1 VQVPELPARA
11 QEAQVPVQAVVQQT
25 PWEQIAELHSAA
37 TVHGCPIAL
46 RPQLAFTQVIGDK
59 QSPSV
64 LHMVLQAL
72 VAGSQVKGSQGKLVT
87 APHVPAPSQVRAG
100 VSTAPVQL
108 PATQMVPLA

>member
-1 VQVPELPARA
+1 MQVPELPARA

-72 VAGSQVKGSQGKLVT
+72 VAGSQGKLVT